1 MTIQRIHVFIAMVL
15 SIFVL
20 SACELSAA
28 TPPPSVPTIDGPMA
42 TLQSELGIIATQ
54 TAAAGGGIVDL
65 PTLPPPTDD
74 ETDTPAPTDVTAP
87 PTESVVDPTATTIV
101 PTPVP
106 ISSPTPG
113 IPTTYQLQ
121 DGEHPYCIARRFDV
135 DQTELLN
142 LNGLGPDARPDVGFT
157 LQIPQTGNPFV
168 GDRSLRNH
176 PSTYTVSAG
185 DTIYSIACLFG
196 AVSPEAIA
204 EANGLSSPYTLTPGQ
219 VINIP

>member
-1 MTIQRIHVFIAMVL
+1 MAIQRILLVTVMVL

-42 TLQSELGIIATQ
+42 TLQRELSLIATQ
-54 TAAAGGGIVDL
+54 TAAAGEGQVDL
-65 PTLPPPTDD
+65 PTLPPTEDGPDVP
-74 ETDTPAPTDVTAP
+74 TPAEVT
-87 PTESVVDPTATTIV
+87 TEPVIEPTATLV
-101 PTPVP
+101 PSTPIPV
-106 ISSPTPG
+106 SSPTPG

-121 DGEHPYCIARRFDV
+121 EGEHPYCIARRFDV

-142 LNGLGPDARPDVGFT
+142 LNGLGPDDRPDVGFT
-157 LQIPQTGNPFV
+157 LQIPQTGNPFI
-168 GDRSLRNH
+168 GDRSLREH
-176 PSTYTVSAG
+176 PTTYTVLSG

-204 EANGLSSPYTLTPGQ
+204 EANGLSSPYTLTTGQ
-219 VINIP
+219 IINIP

>member
-1 MTIQRIHVFIAMVL
+1 MINQRIHGLVAMVL
-15 SIFVL
+15 AIILL

-28 TPPPSVPTIDGPMA
+28 TPPPSVPTIDAPMA
-42 TLQSELGIIATQ
+42 TLQSELALIATQ
-54 TAAAGGGIVDL
+54 TAAAAAGEPIDQ
-65 PTLPPPTDD
+65 PTQPPSDD
-74 ETDTPAPTDVTAP
+74 G
-87 PTESVVDPTATTIV
+87 TEV
-101 PTPVP
+101 PTPIEATAEPSPEPTPTILIPTP
-106 ISSPTPG
+106 IPVSSPTPG

-142 LNGLGPDARPDVGFT
+142 LNGLSTDARPPVGFI

-168 GDRSLRNH
+168 GSRSLREH
-176 PSTYTVSAG
+176 PTTYTVSAG
-185 DTIYSIACLFG
+185 DTIYAIACLFG

>member
-1 MTIQRIHVFIAMVL
+1 MTIPRIHVIVAMVL
-15 SIFVL
+15 AIIL
-20 SACELSAA
+20 LTACELPAS
-28 TPPPSVPTIDGPMA
+28 TPPPPVSTIDAPMA

-54 TAAAGGGIVDL
+54 TAAAQGEPVDQ
-65 PTLPPPTDD
+65 PTQ
-74 ETDTPAPTDVTAP
+74 P
-87 PTESVVDPTATTIV
+87 PTEGEPGV
-101 PTPVP
+101 PTPEDSATEPVAEP
-106 ISSPTPG
+106 TFTPAVSTPLPVSSPTPG

-142 LNGLGPDARPDVGFT
+142 LNGLGPDARPEIGFV

-168 GDRSLRNH
+168 GSRSLREH
-176 PSTYTVSAG
+176 PTTYTVSAG
-185 DTIYSIACLFG
+185 DTIYAIACLFG